1 MIKRSEKLC
10 GYARQSAGWCAVLL
24 TASVAAGVWATR
36 AAMSDGPGGVLAWTL
51 TLVVLR
57 LAWWHGAEALRLARL
72 VFQEM
77 DMEHERAPEVRL

>member
-1 MIKRSEKLC
+1 
-10 GYARQSAGWCAVLL
+10 
-24 TASVAAGVWATR
+24 
-36 AAMSDGPGGVLAWTL
+36 MSDGPGGVLAWTL